1 MRGAGEEDLGQR
13 GGAGVCS
20 GFGMCSTSTSSFV
33 CVTDRPS
40 ERETQLEIMGLP
52 IPEWFDST
60 QTRKVMGGAACD
72 LRPWKEGTAL

>member
-1 MRGAGEEDLGQR
+1 MRKTSGN
-13 GGAGVCS
+13 GGGLACALVL
-20 GFGMCSTSTSSFV
+20 V
-33 CVTDRPS
+33 CVVRQRVALSVSPIG
-40 ERETQLEIMGLP
+40 RVPCQPLEIMGLP